1 MTFHYVDE
9 LVTGNESQL
18 RLYYWKET
26 SERWVRAGG
35 RVDPVANIVQA
46 EITQTGI
53 YGLFVDPNVSGAMA
67 SVIDDLHLDP
77 NPFSPNGDGR
87 YDDLSIQFTL
97 NTAALLRVE
106 IYDVTGGLIRTLF
119 AETRFTRGGHNLIW
133 NGRDFEGKTV
143 PFGFYFVF
151 IFAKS
156 AQEELP
162 IAKMARG
169 VGVIR

>member
-1 MTFHYVDE
+1 VD
-9 LVTGNESQL
+9 T
-18 RLYYWKET
+18 
-26 SERWVRAGG
+26 
-35 RVDPVANIVQA
+35 VANIVQA
-46 EITQTGI
+46 DITQMGI

-67 SVIDDLHLDP
+67 SIIDDVHFDP
-77 NPFSPNGDGR
+77 NPFSPNGDGL

-106 IYDVTGGLIRTLF
+106 IYDIDGEPVRTLF
-119 AETRFTRGGHNLIW
+119 VEERFSRGGHNIIW
-133 NGRDFEGKTV
+133 DGRDGRRNVV

-156 AQEELP
+156 EREELP
-162 IAKMARG
+162 IAKLARG